1 MSEKF
6 VYADHA
12 ATTAVTDTALAA
24 MLPHFTRDYGNPS
37 SLYRF
42 AQEGKTHLE
51 EARAQV
57 AACLNAKPEEVYF
70 TSGGT
75 EADNWALRGVAE
87 LMALKGKK
95 TGHIITTAIEHH
107 AILHTAQ
114 WLEKQGYEVTYLPVD
129 GDGLV
134 DPANLE
140 QAIRPDTILISVM
153 AANNEIGTIQPIAEI
168 GAIAR
173 AHKVL
178 FHTDAVQAVGHIP
191 VDVEA
196 WNVDLL
202 SLSGHKFGGPKG
214 IGALYMKKPLRLP
227 ALIQGGGQEKGRRS
241 GTENVPGAVGMAAA
255 LKEAVDHLPE
265 ESARLAAL
273 RDKLIAGLS
282 KLPYTRLTGHPVKR
296 LPGTASFVFEGVEGE
311 ALLLHLDAKGIC
323 ASSGSACSSAS
334 LDPSHVLLSIG
345 LPHAIAHG
353 SLRLSLGAENTEED
367 VDYIL
372 KEVPAVVA
380 YLREMSP
387 VWDKEAQKPTWE
399 L

>member
-134 DPANLE
+134 DPAAVE
-140 QAIRPDTILISVM
+140 GAIRPDTILISVM

-168 GAIAR
+168 DAIAK

-214 IGALYMKKPLRLP
+214 IGALYMRKPLRLP

-241 GTENVPGAVGMAAA
+241 GTENVPGAAGMAAA
-255 LKEAVDHLPE
+255 LKEAVDHLAQ
-265 ESARLAAL
+265 ESARLSAL

-282 KLPYTRLTGHPVKR
+282 VLPYTRLTGHPAKR

-353 SLRLSLGAENTEED
+353 SLRLSLGSDNTEAD

-387 VWDKEAQKPTWE
+387 VWDKDAQKPTWE

>member
-114 WLEKQGYEVTYLPVD
+114 WLEKRGYEVTYLPVD

-140 QAIRPDTILISVM
+140 RAIRPDTILISVM

-227 ALIQGGGQEKGRRS
+227 ALIQGGGQER
-241 GTENVPGAVGMAAA
+241 PC
-255 LKEAVDHLPE
+255 
-265 ESARLAAL
+265 
-273 RDKLIAGLS
+273 I
-282 KLPYTRLTGHPVKR
+282 
-296 LPGTASFVFEGVEGE
+296 
-311 ALLLHLDAKGIC
+311 
-323 ASSGSACSSAS
+323 
-334 LDPSHVLLSIG
+334 
-345 LPHAIAHG
+345 
-353 SLRLSLGAENTEED
+353 
-367 VDYIL
+367 
-372 KEVPAVVA
+372 
-380 YLREMSP
+380 
-387 VWDKEAQKPTWE
+387 
-399 L
+399 